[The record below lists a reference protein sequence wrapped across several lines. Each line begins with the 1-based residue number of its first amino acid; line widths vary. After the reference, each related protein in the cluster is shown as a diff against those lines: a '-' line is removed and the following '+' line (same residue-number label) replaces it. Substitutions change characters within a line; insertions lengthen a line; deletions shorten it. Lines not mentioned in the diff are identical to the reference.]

1 MRGTM
6 TGGRLGVG
14 AILRH
19 ARHVYGQRR
28 IVTKTES
35 GHSTRTFAEAAERAA
50 RLAGALR
57 GLGITGDERV
67 GTFQWN
73 NAEHVEAY
81 FAIPAMG
88 AVLHTLN
95 IRLAPEQVAQIA
107 NHAQDQVVIVDES
120 LVPLF
125 AKALPRM
132 SSVREIIV
140 NGPLAEDSLAL
151 LSQAA
156 PQARPRRYEDLL
168 AAAEPV
174 AEWPD
179 VDEDAAAAM
188 CYTSGTTGDP
198 KGVVYSHR
206 SVYLHSSAVM
216 SVNLLGLSGADRAL
230 PIVPMFHANA
240 WGLVHAAFLAG
251 CDLIMPGP
259 FLGGEAIAQLIHEHR
274 VTVSTGVPTVWADVL
289 RYAREHKHELDFSSL
304 RGLYSGGSAVPVSLM
319 KAFRAEFG
327 VDLVQLWG
335 MTETSPVANTSS
347 PRDDLDPASDEY
359 WRYRSYVGKPAHGV
373 EIRIVDEQGRAI
385 APGGGTGEI
394 EARGL
399 WVTTSYYLVDAADK
413 FRDGWLRTGDVGELT
428 SDGYL
433 AISDRTKD
441 VIKSGGEWI
450 SSVDLENH
458 LMAHPCVR
466 EAAVVAVPC
475 EIWGERPLACVVLA
489 EAEGSA
495 APPKQAGGPVD
506 PAAALAVIERLRAH
520 LASEFP
526 RWQVPEHWAFIDQVP
541 RTSVGKFDKKALR
554 QGRERGDLAV
564 TSVPGPKRG

>member
-19 ARHVYGQRR
+19 ARDVHGQRL

-35 GHSTRTFAEAAERAA
+35 GHTARTFAEAAERAA

-57 GLGITGDERV
+57 GLGVTGDERV

-81 FAIPAMG
+81 FAIPALG

-107 NHAQDQVVIVDES
+107 NHAQDHIVIVDDS

-132 SSVREIIV
+132 GAVREIIV
-140 NGPLAEDSLAL
+140 NGALAEDSLAL

-156 PQARPRRYEDLL
+156 PQARVHRYEDLL
-168 AAAEPV
+168 AAAEPI

-198 KGVVYSHR
+198 KGVVYTHR
-206 SVYLHSSAVM
+206 SVYLHSSAVT

-259 FLGGEAIAQLIHEHR
+259 FLGGEAVAQLIHEHR
-274 VTVSTGVPTVWADVL
+274 VTVSTGVPTVWTDVL
-289 RYAREHKHELDFSSL
+289 RYAREHKEDLDFSSL
-304 RGLYSGGSAVPVSLM
+304 RRLYSGGSAVPVSLM

-335 MTETSPVANTSS
+335 MTETSPVATTCP

-359 WRYRSYVGKPAHGV
+359 WRYRSSVGKPAPGV
-373 EIRIVDEQGRAI
+373 EIRIVDDQGAVI
-385 APGGGTGEI
+385 PPGGGTGEI

-399 WVTTSYYLVDAADK
+399 WVTTSYYRVDAADK

-428 SDGYL
+428 TDGYL
-433 AISDRTKD
+433 TISDRTKD

-458 LMAHPCVR
+458 LMAHPSVR

-475 EIWGERPLACVVLA
+475 EVWGERPLACVVVTGT
-489 EAEGSA
+489 EGSA
-495 APPKQAGGPVD
+495 TPQERAGGPVGE
-506 PAAALAVIERLRAH
+506 AAALAVIEQLRAH
-520 LASEFP
+520 LAEQFP

-554 QGRERGDLAV
+554 QGREQGDLVV